1 MTNLGIE
8 KSVKSLSLAVT
19 EFVCKLFAAAKKI
32 GLIQKQRKMFPLGT
46 YYRSLTSHVTG
57 HISL

>member
-19 EFVCKLFAAAKKI
+19 EFVCKLFAAAKKNRFDTKATQNVSI
-32 GLIQKQRKMFPLGT
+32 RKEGVDRFNKS
-46 YYRSLTSHVTG
+46 Y
-57 HISL
+57 

>member
-1 MTNLGIE
+1 MTNLGME

-46 YYRSLTSHVTG
+46 YYRSF
-57 HISL
+57 

>member
-19 EFVCKLFAAAKKI
+19 EFVCKLFAAAKKSVDTKATQNVSVRN
-32 GLIQKQRKMFPLGT
+32 LL
-46 YYRSLTSHVTG
+46 
-57 HISL
+57 